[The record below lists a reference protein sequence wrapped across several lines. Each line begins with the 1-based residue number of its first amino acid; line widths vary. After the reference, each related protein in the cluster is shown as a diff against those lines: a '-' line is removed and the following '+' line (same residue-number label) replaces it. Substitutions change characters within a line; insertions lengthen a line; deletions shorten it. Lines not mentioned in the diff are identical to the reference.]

1 MVRLFL
7 LPLLCFILVFIV
19 PVVLRAALFRHEAST
34 AWRNA
39 DRSSARLLPTPSAEA
54 LVRIYSARTVSW
66 RGIVAV
72 HSWIVIKDRDGP
84 YERYDLTA
92 WGEPIRLNGFLPDG
106 RWFGQ
111 IPEEVYAADGNVAE
125 ALVPH
130 MRAAIRDYRYSRL
143 GEYTAWPGPN
153 SNTFVATVM
162 AAVPEIRASLPPTA
176 IGKDFPV
183 DGRWL
188 AATPSGTG
196 FRVSFGGYAGITV
209 AWVEGI
215 QLNVLGLVAGIDL
228 RRPAIL
234 LPGFGRL

>member
-1 MVRLFL
+1 
-7 LPLLCFILVFIV
+7 
-19 PVVLRAALFRHEAST
+19 
-34 AWRNA
+34 
-39 DRSSARLLPTPSAEA
+39 
-54 LVRIYSARTVSW
+54 VRIYSARTVSW

-125 ALVPH
+125 ALVPR

>member
-1 MVRLFL
+1 
-7 LPLLCFILVFIV
+7 
-19 PVVLRAALFRHEAST
+19 
-34 AWRNA
+34 
-39 DRSSARLLPTPSAEA
+39 
-54 LVRIYSARTVSW
+54 
-66 RGIVAV
+66 
-72 HSWIVIKDRDGP
+72 
-84 YERYDLTA
+84 
-92 WGEPIRLNGFLPDG
+92 
-106 RWFGQ
+106 
-111 IPEEVYAADGNVAE
+111 
-125 ALVPH
+125 